1 MIKSAA
7 SSFALFIFL
16 LLPLLLIAD
25 GRQLQIFL
33 LLGIVLGWGVPVLLW
48 SSNRLVVRLGF
59 YDLYGPIFLLDDHLR
74 DELAHAVLIIALLVV
89 ERVAGI
95 PYDAVRPVDDGIS
108 DIALSKGDMAGFGAH
123 VQLVDF

>member
-16 LLPLLLIAD
+16 LLPLLLVAD

-33 LLGIVLGWGVPVLLW
+33 LLGVVLGRGVPVLW

-74 DELAHAVLIIALLVV
+74 DELAHAVLIIGLFVV

-95 PYDAVRPVDDGIS
+95 ADDAVRPVDDGVS